1 MVENQVKVGTHQHL
15 FILTNCETFS
25 LHHLKVLKATEDVML
40 DFEGDLHSELSTLFD
55 AERLFFE
62 SLESPRSRQ
71 VNGNIGSPFN
81 LEGKCV
87 YNAAAFV

>member
-1 MVENQVKVGTHQHL
+1 
-15 FILTNCETFS
+15 
-25 LHHLKVLKATEDVML
+25 ML
-40 DFEGDLHSELSTLFD
+40 DFEGDLHSELGTLFD

-81 LEGKCV
+81 LEGKCL